1 VSDISR
7 HYLPALA
14 EVSPEAARA
23 ARERLSEMLRVARP
37 DLDTRPNSV
46 FGDLWLNEAA
56 SLMAALDM
64 AIARYKSD
72 LDLENVANGIIWDCD
87 FVAAFLSNFAVPSG
101 GFLSRGVLR
110 FNFSGSVP
118 AAIPRGI
125 VLTPATGGEFRP
137 VLPHDGDISVGAVF
151 TPDANR
157 VRGVEEPDG
166 SKWFLMNVE
175 GDYRTVPVIAGV
187 SFTASHALE
196 GLVSIAAEADF
207 TTGSP
212 EPRLKDLAVIA
223 RDTAK
228 AATMATKGGVR
239 SFARQAFPFLGGCS
253 PVCVGDADYT
263 RDHGRGADIHIRSD
277 RKLEL
282 DLTVR
287 LTLDDTAQVFHGK
300 PGFPL
305 PPFLIRSVVAE
316 SAPDVNLLPV
326 FHAKTA
332 DDTKVT
338 GALAGYTPWQELYL
352 TVPMPEDGGDPL
364 VPTIVEG
371 GLEKADFT
379 IRFLA
384 DPEFLAM
391 AAQLTAPE
399 NVPVAVDVLPRNF
412 LTVFFNSLVV
422 RYRRRPGTTV
432 DTVRARAEIL
442 DYIARLSHPDVFSES
457 RLADSLF
464 YAGASAVTDVILS
477 ARLMY
482 APAENVLADDAP
494 EPGTDFTAFL
504 AASSA
509 LPNEDLES
517 VAELLDRR
525 FDTDIG
531 VSASPVVAR
540 YILDPASLALE
551 EVGA

>member
-1 VSDISR
+1 MSDISR
-7 HYLPALA
+7 HYLPAWA
-14 EVSPEAARA
+14 EGTPEAARA
-23 ARERLSEMLRVARP
+23 ARERLSELLRVARP

-46 FGDLWLNEAA
+46 FGDLWLNEAGT
-56 SLMAALDM
+56 LMAALDM
-64 AIARYKSD
+64 AIARYKSV

-87 FVAAFLSNFAVPSG
+87 FVAAFLSNFAVPAG

-110 FNFSGSVP
+110 FNVTGDAP
-118 AAIPRGI
+118 EDIPRGI
-125 VLTPATGGEFRP
+125 ILSPDTGGEFRP
-137 VLPHDGDISVGAVF
+137 VLSHEGDISVGATFV
-151 TPDANR
+151 PDANR
-157 VRGVEEPDG
+157 VRLVEEPDG

-175 GDYRTVPVIAGV
+175 GDDLTVPVIAGV
-187 SFTASHALE
+187 SFTSSHALD

-207 TTGSP
+207 TSGSP
-212 EPRLKDLAVIA
+212 ELRLKDLAVIA

-239 SFARQAFPFLGGCS
+239 AFARQAFPFLGGCS
-253 PVCVGDADYT
+253 PVCVGDGDYT
-263 RDHGRGADIHIRSD
+263 RAHERGADIHIRSD
-277 RKLEL
+277 RTLEL

-287 LTLDDTAQVFHGK
+287 LTLDDDDQVFYGK

-316 SAPDVNLLPV
+316 GATDVNLEPV
-326 FHAKTA
+326 FHVKTT
-332 DDTKVT
+332 DDTKVV

-352 TVPMPEDGGDPL
+352 TVPMPVDEGDPL
-364 VPTIVEG
+364 VPTIVDG

-391 AAQLTAPE
+391 AAHLTAPE

-412 LTVFFNSLVV
+412 LTVVFSSLVV

-432 DTVRARAEIL
+432 DTVKARAEIL
-442 DYIARLSHPDVFSES
+442 DYVAKLAYPEVFTES

-464 YAGASAVTDVILS
+464 YAGASAVTGVVLS

-482 APAENVLADDAP
+482 APAENVLADNAP

-504 AASSA
+504 AASQA

-517 VAELLDRR
+517 VEELLDRR
-525 FDTDIG
+525 FDTG